1 MKILLSTLLS
11 LLALPIANAQW
22 IQNGSNYSFNS
33 TSETNTQ
40 SGSNLLNIYNTST
53 GVNSISATISS
64 SNGTT
69 ALGTWSGSNSSMFS
83 VFGYGGAAGS
93 QSPFANGPN
102 LSLSNSAS
110 AAYSLSGSS
119 YVGGVPANGETG
131 APPIYSSGP
140 GSLISVISNGVSLNN
155 YLTSTPPG
163 YSGGNGGNV
172 GISIAPPAGGTT
184 LLQLGGPSSGVISS
198 SNSGIPWE
206 PSAAIINAA
215 SYGGN
220 AIAQWTQGTSPS
232 KGVWGNGGNGGSV
245 NVDTSSGTTLL
256 IGSSQNPVNG
266 QVAGISAISQG
277 AAGAACC
284 YTFVR
289 KPGTPEPIA
298 TQISPNLTAQYADAI
313 AFNGMGLNGNG
324 GTVSINNNA
333 TISADQ
339 NILSTGQYG
348 GNLYGIVAASIG
360 GATII
365 SPRAQFPPPPPS
377 IPAATPVGLGGP
389 VSVTNNAGINLP
401 GQNSIGILA
410 VSASNQTI
418 VPSQVTVT
426 GSGNTAAPVS
436 VFLGQ
441 NSSITTGNNNTGT
454 STVGLGN
461 ISGGVFAIS
470 STGWLVSPFSQVAN
484 SSISAGNGGPV
495 TVNNLGSI
503 NSYGHVGLGI
513 AALSIGNTGFMSNY
527 SMSTNPLANNVT
539 YVGSGVSSNGFDSSA
554 GSSTVTNSGTIS
566 TLGSSSPG
574 ILAASNG
581 SGGFLGNDT
590 SPVTYGPFTQRSDGI
605 QIATGFSAG
614 SYLGGNSGNYV
625 ASGGTVNVTNSGQI
639 YTGSPNST
647 SGVGSVGIV
656 AQSVGGGGGTVGGRG
671 AAIQVGD
678 SDGNGGVGGP
688 VTVNNVGGLIVTNND
703 GSHAVL
709 AQSVGGGGGNA
720 ANSSGLFTAVGGA
733 GGGGGNGGSVSITTG
748 GGPGGVSTS
757 GDFSTAFVGQ
767 SIGGG
772 GGNGGYS
779 KSYGVFVSTAIGG
792 IGGSGGGGGTVNF
805 NNQGYT
811 NGNQI
816 NQITTSGD
824 HSHGALLQSIG
835 GGGGVGGG
843 ASSYAAGVIFGSG
856 VAVGGAG
863 GSGGGGGSI
872 GTSTNPI
879 QNSGQVT
886 TSGNDSIGFLMQSIG
901 GGGGNAGSAMAK
913 TLAASFPANP
923 EIPTLAFSS
932 AVGGAGGG
940 GGGGG
945 NIFFN
950 NSGSVITSGSNALA
964 VVAQSIGGGG
974 GNGGDST
981 AGANL
986 YGNSE
991 YTLNSSISVGG
1002 SGGAAGSGGQINITN
1017 AGSIKAY
1024 GNNSIAF
1031 LGQSIGGGGGTSGSG
1046 NATETKVTT
1055 GEKALNL
1062 VLGIGGKGGA
1072 AGAGGNITLSN
1083 SNLIQTLG
1091 SSSSGV
1097 IAQSIGGGGGIGGN
1111 AGTQGISNGLT
1122 AIVAIGGSGGAG
1134 GDAGQVTIT
1143 NTGNINTGGL
1153 LANGS
1158 NNPLAIGGD
1167 SHGIVAQSIAGGGG
1181 IGGSSDPSANLIS
1194 NVYGAAAQGLQAYA
1208 SANGIY
1214 EFIES
1219 PSFGTFP
1226 KNYESTVAIGGNGG
1240 GAGGGN
1246 GVVIT
1251 NSGAINTIGHRAFGI
1266 LAQSIGGGGGYG
1278 ASVMSGSSAVG
1289 NSVSG
1294 GLGLGAFAG
1303 LTFNSAVNIGG
1314 VGGTSSS
1321 GGNVLINQNS
1331 NITTAGYGSHAV
1343 VAQSIGGGGGYGADG
1358 SIAANTGFTGD
1369 ATWNDGLQGGL
1380 RIALGSA
1387 GTTPSTGNGG
1397 VVTYNGAGWA
1407 GITTYGDNSVGIL
1420 AQTIGGGGG
1429 VGSAG
1434 CTNNGQTSGAS
1445 ACLAST
1451 LTAGSATTPANF
1463 INQGQMMALV
1473 INPST
1478 SSSSQSSNG
1487 GGIEINSGDTI
1498 NIYGSGSIGVAAQSI
1513 GGGGGLILGN
1523 SANIAS
1529 ATLPAMGTAVGMGGS
1544 VNVSVNNIN
1553 LQASATGSIGVLAQS
1568 IGGGGGFLGDPNMP
1582 LSGSLPSNSGNLIAG
1597 SGTSTSGGSVNVAVN
1612 GNIIMFG
1619 SNQIGVVAQSIGGG
1633 GGFSSVNGNVVTQ
1646 NTSLPQGSQQGAGG
1660 PVTVNVNYNILD
1672 YNILNLGSQGG
1683 NSIGVFAQSQGNSEL
1698 SNASSITVNVNTVTN
1713 HGLQVASSIQAAT
1726 GVVISGGSNGS
1737 NGTSNSVNVGLG
1749 SSIIVPNGNNA
1760 IVSTY
1765 GTTNVTNNGTISGG
1779 ILIGPTA
1786 GYSAPGGSVFNYGTV
1801 NATGNIST
1809 SNNSFNNYGTLH
1821 VAGAAII
1828 GRTHLLGSY
1837 KQYSTGMTYFDIDT
1851 VTHTNDHLR
1860 ILANETSAGTMFQ
1873 NGSFIINRTQP
1884 NLLPLRG
1891 ATYQLVT
1898 AEGGF
1903 LSSTNGI
1910 NAAPVNLFD
1919 KSPVV
1924 NWRLHQSGNDL
1935 LAVYQGLTA
1944 NPSGVSLSGN
1954 QQRLLGYLVAAY
1966 NNNDPGANAA
1976 ISRLVSN
1983 TSSAGSLSSRSSN
1996 LGSFLNSFNGAAQTI
2011 QQQTIVM
2018 TGNGMLGNALSC
2030 PTFEKNGT
2038 EYGESECTW
2047 AKFNSGQMRQATSDV
2062 NPGYSVNESTLSFGF
2077 QKKTSENTFVG
2088 MAARYGQTNSSSSN
2102 FGANATVGD
2111 LSVGLKKLINNYYF
2125 GISGAVGVSSQNNN
2139 RYSYDSYLGQNF
2151 NLTSSSSAYYGG
2163 VRVRNAYRF
2172 DMPNNT
2178 YLKPYLDL
2186 DALWTY
2192 TPSYQESGPIAGVP
2206 LQYGS
2211 QNRSNFIASPMIE
2224 FGGRLNISGSKNA
2237 WIRPFISAGAMF
2249 ISNNSSNITAAIVG
2263 ANSGTF
2269 EINTQ
2274 SPNALFKAN
2283 AGFQIFSG
2291 DKIDVRLEYN
2301 ALAGQG
2307 FVGQSGSARANF
2319 RF

>member
-1 MKILLSTLLS
+1 MKFCFTTFLFVISLS
-11 LLALPIANAQW
+11 IANAQW
-22 IQNGSNYSFNS
+22 VQDGTSYTFNS

-53 GVNSISATISS
+53 GVSSISATISS

-69 ALGTWSGSNSSMFS
+69 ALGTWSGSNSSIFS

-102 LSLSNSAS
+102 LTLSNSAS
-110 AAYSLSGSS
+110 ATYSLSGSS
-119 YVGGVPANGETG
+119 YVGGIPANGQTG

-140 GSLISVISNGVSLNN
+140 GALISVISDGVSLNN

-184 LLQLGGPSSGVISS
+184 LLQLGGPSSGAISS
-198 SNSGIPWE
+198 SNSGVPWE
-206 PSAAIINAA
+206 PSASVINAA
-215 SYGGN
+215 SYGGS
-220 AIAQWTQGTSPS
+220 AIAQWPARTGPN
-232 KGVWGNGGNGGSV
+232 KAVWGNGGNGGNV
-245 NVDTSSGTTLL
+245 NVDISSGTTLQ
-256 IGSSQNPVNG
+256 IGSIQYPVNG

-277 AAGAACC
+277 SPGAACC
-284 YTFVR
+284 WSNGSNPPQTQYQILPNFTSGYTQ
-289 KPGTPEPIA
+289 GI
-298 TQISPNLTAQYADAI
+298 NLV
-313 AFNGMGLNGNG
+313 GMGLNGNG
-324 GTVSINNNA
+324 GSVSVNNGA
-333 TISADQ
+333 TISAAQ
-339 NILSTGQYG
+339 NILSTGQFG

-360 GATII
+360 GAATI
-365 SPRAQFPPPPPS
+365 SPRYMDWVY
-377 IPAATPVGLGGP
+377 PAPAGSPVGLGGT

-401 GQNSIGILA
+401 GQNSIGIMA

-418 VPSQVTVT
+418 LPPSVTVT

-436 VFLGQ
+436 VFLDQ
-441 NSSITTGNNNTGT
+441 NSSITTGNNSTGT

-470 STGWLVSPFSQVAN
+470 STGWLVSPFNRAAN
-484 SSISAGNGGPV
+484 SSVSAGNGGPV

-503 NSYGHVGLGI
+503 NSYGHIGLGI

-527 SMSTNPLANNVT
+527 LMSTSPLANNVT

-566 TLGSSSPG
+566 TLGSSAPG

-688 VTVNNVGGLIVTNND
+688 VTVNNVGGSIVTYND

-720 ANSSGLFTAVGGA
+720 ANSSGIFTAVGGA

-792 IGGSGGGGGTVNF
+792 IGGSGGSGGTVNF

-824 HSHGALLQSIG
+824 QSHGVLLQSIG

-872 GTSTNPI
+872 GTSSNPI

-932 AVGGAGGG
+932 AVGGAGGS

-950 NSGSVITSGSNALA
+950 NSGSLITSGSNALA
-964 VVAQSIGGGG
+964 VAAQSIGGGG

-986 YGNSE
+986 YGNSR

-1002 SGGAAGSGGQINITN
+1002 SGGVAGSGGQINITN
-1017 AGSIKAY
+1017 AGSIQAY

-1062 VLGIGGKGGA
+1062 VLGIGGKAGA
-1072 AGAGGNITLSN
+1072 AGAGGDITLSN

-1122 AIVAIGGSGGAG
+1122 ANIAIGGSGGAG
-1134 GDAGQVTIT
+1134 GNAGLVTIT
-1143 NTGNINTGGL
+1143 NTGNISTGGL
-1153 LANGS
+1153 LSNGS
-1158 NNPLAIGGD
+1158 NNPMAIGGD
-1167 SHGIVAQSIAGGGG
+1167 SHAIVAQSIAGGGG
-1181 IGGSSDPSANLIS
+1181 IAGSSDPAANLIS
-1194 NVYGAAAQGLQAYA
+1194 NPFAATTKGLEAYA
-1208 SANGIY
+1208 TYHGIY
-1214 EFIES
+1214 EFIKS
-1219 PSFGTFP
+1219 PSLSTFP
-1226 KNYESTVAIGGNGG
+1226 KNYEVTVGVGGNGG
-1240 GAGGGN
+1240 SAGAAN
-1246 GVVIT
+1246 AVDIN
-1251 NSGAINTIGHRAFGI
+1251 NSGSINTIGHRSFGI
-1266 LAQSIGGGGGYG
+1266 MGQSIGGGGGYG

-1289 NSVSG
+1289 SSVSG
-1294 GLGLGAFAG
+1294 GLGIGAFKG
-1303 LTFNSAVNIGG
+1303 LVFNTAVNVGG
-1314 VGGTSSS
+1314 VGGASSD
-1321 GGNVLINQNS
+1321 GNNVNISQNGS
-1331 NITTAGYGSHAV
+1331 ITTAGYGSHAV
-1343 VAQSIGGGGGYGADG
+1343 LAQSIGGGGGYGADG

-1369 ATWNDGLQGGL
+1369 ATWNDGANGGF
-1380 RIALGSA
+1380 RIALGST
-1387 GTTPSTGNGG
+1387 GTSPSTGNGG
-1397 VVTYNGAGWA
+1397 VVTYNGTSSAN
-1407 GITTYGDNSVGIL
+1407 ITTYGDNSVGIL
-1420 AQTIGGGGG
+1420 AQAIGGGGG
-1429 VGSAG
+1429 VASGG

-1451 LTAGSATTPANF
+1451 LTAGNATTPASF

-1473 INPST
+1473 INPSSNT
-1478 SSSSQSSNG
+1478 SSQSSNG
-1487 GGIEINSGDTI
+1487 GGVQINSLDTI
-1498 NIYGSGSIGVAAQSI
+1498 NVYGSGSIGVAAQSI

-1529 ATLPAMGTAVGMGGS
+1529 ATLPAMGTSVGMGGS
-1544 VNVSVNNIN
+1544 VNVNVNQIT
-1553 LQASATGSIGVLAQS
+1553 LQSSATGSIGVLAQS

-1582 LSGSLPSNSGNLIAG
+1582 ISGSLPSNSGTLNAG
-1597 SGTSTSGGSVNVAVN
+1597 SGISTRGGSVNVNVN
-1612 GNIIMFG
+1612 GNIVMYG
-1619 SNQIGVVAQSIGGG
+1619 ANQIGVVAQSIGGG
-1633 GGFSSVNGNVVTQ
+1633 GGFSSVNGNIVTQ
-1646 NTSLPQGSQQGAGG
+1646 NTSLSQGSQGGAGG
-1660 PVTVNVNYNILD
+1660 SVNVNVNYTILD
-1672 YNILNLGSQGG
+1672 LGNQG
-1683 NSIGVFAQSQGNSEL
+1683 NTIGVFAQSQGNSEL
-1698 SNASSITVNVNTVTN
+1698 SNASSISVNVTTN
-1713 HGLQVASSIQAAT
+1713 NSHGILIPSTIQAGT
-1726 GVVISGGSNGS
+1726 GIVISGGSNGS
-1737 NGTSNSVNVGLG
+1737 NGTSNTVNVGLG

-1760 IVSTY
+1760 ILSTY
-1765 GTTNVTNNGTISGG
+1765 GTTNVTNNGYISGG
-1779 ILIGPTA
+1779 ILVGPTP
-1786 GYSAPGGSVFNYGTV
+1786 GYSAAGGSINNYGTI
-1801 NATGNIST
+1801 NAAAPTITT
-1809 SNNSFNNYGTLH
+1809 SNNSLNNYGRLY
-1821 VAGAAII
+1821 VAGEGIV
-1828 GRTHLLGSY
+1828 GRTDVYGSF
-1837 KQYSTGMTYFDIDT
+1837 KQFLTGQTYFDIDS
-1851 VTHTNDHLR
+1851 VLHANDYLTM
-1860 ILANETSAGTMFQ
+1860 IANGTSAGTMFQ
-1873 NGSFIINRTQP
+1873 NGSFGINRINP
-1884 NLLPLRG
+1884 RLLPVKSD
-1891 ATYQLVT
+1891 TYQILT
-1898 AEGGF
+1898 AQGGF
-1903 LSSTNGI
+1903 LSSANGI
-1910 NAAPVNLFD
+1910 SAAPISVFD
-1919 KSPVV
+1919 NSPVV
-1924 NWRLHQSGNDL
+1924 NWGLQQSGNDL
-1935 LAVYQGLTA
+1935 SISYQGLTA
-1944 NPSGVSLSGN
+1944 NPSGISLNKN
-1954 QQRLLGYLVAAY
+1954 QQNLLNYLVRAY
-1966 NNNDPGANAA
+1966 DNNDPGANAA
-1976 ISRLVSN
+1976 ISKLVSN
-1983 TSSAGSLSSRSSN
+1983 SFASIGPGTRTSN
-1996 LGSFLNSFNGAAQTI
+1996 LATLLDGINGEGQTI

-2018 TGNGMLGNALSC
+2018 TGNGMLGSALSC
-2030 PTFEKNGT
+2030 PTFEGNST
-2038 EYGESECTW
+2038 EYGETECVWT
-2047 AKFNSGQMRQATSDV
+2047 KFNGGQMRQSASDI
-2062 NPGYSVNESTLSFGF
+2062 NPGYSVTENTLSAGV
-2077 QKKTSENTFVG
+2077 QKKIADDTFVG
-2088 MAARYGQTNSSSSN
+2088 AAFRYGQTNSSSTN
-2102 FGANATVGD
+2102 FRANATVGD
-2111 LSVGLKKLINNYYF
+2111 ISLGLKKIVNNYYF
-2125 GISGAVGVSSQNNN
+2125 GFAGAFGISSQSNN
-2139 RYSYDSYLGQNF
+2139 RSVYDSFLGQGF
-2151 NLTSSSSAYYGG
+2151 NLTSNNNIYYGG
-2163 VRVRNAYRF
+2163 VRVRNAYTF
-2172 DMPNNT
+2172 DLPNGT
-2178 YLKPYLDL
+2178 YVKPYVDL
-2186 DALWTY
+2186 DGLWTY
-2192 TPSYQESGPIAGVP
+2192 TPSYQESGPLAAIP
-2206 LQYGS
+2206 LQYNA
-2211 QNRSNFIASPMIE
+2211 QNGSNFIASPMIE
-2224 FGGRLNISGSKNA
+2224 FGGRLNMSGIGNM
-2237 WIRPFISAGAMF
+2237 WIRPYFSAGAMF
-2249 ISNNSSNITAAIVG
+2249 ITNNSSNLNAAIVG
-2263 ANSGTF
+2263 TNSGTF
-2269 EINTQ
+2269 NISTQ
-2274 SPNALFKAN
+2274 SPNSLFKAN
-2283 AGFQIFSG
+2283 AGVQIFSG
-2291 DKIDVRLEYN
+2291 DAIDVRLEYS